1 MHVDLV
7 TQLTRHALFDPLA
20 LTHRDPRRDHT
31 PRGCFVRVRP
41 VDRPEPREH
50 ALELRDH
57 GIALSDLWPGTT
69 VHVQTEDAFD
79 LLHHLGGWRI
89 AVDGPGDPS
98 ARILLETQAH
108 LDPIPICQEG
118 EVQMPSA
125 PATLEG
131 RLMPAADEVSVLLER
146 VIPARNDVE
155 RLEPGLHQVKSRP
168 PSDRQ
173 REFSYASLI
182 RFARGPFW
190 LGSISKVTRSPPASE
205 SKFTAE
211 SSPVRWKKY
220 SLPSSA
226 AINPNPRSETNFLM
240 VPVGIPSLPF
250 SKTYVAN
257 ARPFREVH
265 DRGAHRPP
273 SLATDLHYHRI
284 SGFRRS
290 KSEQADPHKSGHRAG
305 NLHRRGVPFA
315 ELPHSPNRHPDHGG
329 FTHRS
334 DHRERGEAQSPQHQQ
349 IASPHHHADTRCPGW
364 SEVGARDWSGCLK
377 SRGDPHRDGQ
387 AGRNQHD
394 QH

>member
-108 LDPIPICQEG
+108 RDPIPICQEG
-118 EVQMPSA
+118 EVQMALSPT
-125 PATLEG
+125 TLG
-131 RLMPAADEVSVLLER
+131 WRLVPAADEVSALLER
-146 VIPARNDVE
+146 VIPARHDVE

-190 LGSISKVTRSPPASE
+190 LGSISKGTRSPPASE

-226 AINPNPRSETNFLM
+226 AINPNPRSETNFFM
-240 VPVGIPSLPF
+240 VPVGISLTPL
-250 SKTYVAN
+250 SKANVAN
-257 ARPFREVH
+257 ARPFREFD
-265 DRGAHRPP
+265 DRGAHRLR

-284 SGFRRS
+284 SRFRRS
-290 KSEQADPHKSGHRAG
+290 KSEQAHPHQSGHGTRE
-305 NLHRRGVPFA
+305 LDRRGLAFVKP
-315 ELPHSPNRHPDHGG
+315 PYPPNCHPDDGG
-329 FTHRS
+329 FAHRC
-334 DHRERGEAQSPQHQQ
+334 DDREWREAQRPQDQQ
-349 IASPHHHADTRCPGW
+349 IASPHQDP
-364 SEVGARDWSGCLK
+364 DQGCFGL
-377 SRGDPHRDGQ
+377 
-387 AGRNQHD
+387 AEL
-394 QH
+394 